1 MIQTLAVYKEKRFP
15 IVEEDFLRGSLA
27 DWDARFTEISRFLR
41 ERLRE
46 AVAGAARVQDE
57 ERVACANISISLP
70 LTSIH
75 TGKPMLLVDFYDE
88 AWFYGRPFYRYR
100 IPADLFFSRWRTFT
114 CQAEDEAYY
123 QRRTL
128 RKTMIRTLY
137 AATLERLV
145 FLLACRMKS
154 WLADIDREELLK
166 GLVIKVPFYLSLGMY
181 YDAQKPIYAVL
192 PTVDLVATEEKD
204 LSLHHFDRKIYR
216 QHVLER
222 KDLQLSRFTACLFE
236 PATLRELDLRDAVFQ
251 DCRFHHVDFSSVKLA
266 GSIWRNC
273 TFADCTFTQVTASSA
288 DEDEIYAQPLWEN
301 CLFQGV
307 HMQQCDWR
315 GCVLMDCVNDG
326 VKFSDCQLAD
336 SGWLSFGR

>member
-1 MIQTLAVYKEKRFP
+1 MKEYGYEDAELFLTEWNYWQLKKRGAESSYEYYNF
-15 IVEEDFLRGSLA
+15 E
-27 DWDARFTEISRFLR
+27 T
-41 ERLRE
+41 RLNIK
-46 AVAGAARVQDE
+46 GAAFVGAVMCAMQDAP
-57 ERVACANISISLP
+57 VD
-70 LTSIH
+70 
-75 TGKPMLLVDFYDE
+75 ML
-88 AWFYGRPFYRYR
+88 
-100 IPADLFFSRWRTFT
+100 
-114 CQAEDEAYY
+114 
-123 QRRTL
+123 
-128 RKTMIRTLY
+128 
-137 AATLERLV
+137 
-145 FLLACRMKS
+145 
-154 WLADIDREELLK
+154 
-166 GLVIKVPFYLSLGMY
+166 MY
-181 YDAQKPIYAVL
+181 YDAQKPVYAVL

-336 SGWLSFGR
+336 SGWLSLGR

>member
-1 MIQTLAVYKEKRFP
+1 
-15 IVEEDFLRGSLA
+15 
-27 DWDARFTEISRFLR
+27 
-41 ERLRE
+41 
-46 AVAGAARVQDE
+46 
-57 ERVACANISISLP
+57 
-70 LTSIH
+70 
-75 TGKPMLLVDFYDE
+75 
-88 AWFYGRPFYRYR
+88 
-100 IPADLFFSRWRTFT
+100 
-114 CQAEDEAYY
+114 
-123 QRRTL
+123 
-128 RKTMIRTLY
+128 MIRTLY

-181 YDAQKPIYAVL
+181 YDAQKPVYAVL
-192 PTVDLVATEEKD
+192 PTVDLVATEETD

-288 DEDEIYAQPLWEN
+288 VEDEIYAQPLWEN